1 MRARGQ
7 AVLLL
12 SFAALSG
19 CQSAPQ
25 LPETPA
31 PAACQLAAFGAAPG
45 LELVR
50 PKKPAKNAARDAIP
64 VNQGIQAA
72 GKWVDAAP
80 GWRAWRYWLRS
91 EQAGSIAVRIQ
102 PFELPPGAEFWL
114 CSPDRTTR
122 RGPVTGKGFG
132 DVGQYRSPEVPG
144 PELWLEVL
152 APAGAE
158 KDVAFVVAEAF
169 AAAP

>member
-12 SFAALSG
+12 SVAALSG
-19 CQSAPQ
+19 CETAPK
-25 LPETPA
+25 LPSTPA
-31 PAACQLAAFGAAPG
+31 PAACQLAAFGVAPG
-45 LELVR
+45 LELVK
-50 PKKPAKNAARDAIP
+50 PKKPAKNAARDSIP
-64 VNQGIQAA
+64 VNQGIA
-72 GKWVDAAP
+72 GTGSWVDAAP

-91 EQAGSIAVRIQ
+91 EQAASVAVRIQ

-122 RGPVTGKGFG
+122 RGPVTGKGLG
-132 DVGQYRSPEVPG
+132 DVGQYRSPDVPG

-152 APAGAE
+152 TPAGTE
-158 KDVAFVVAEAF
+158 KDVAFTVAEAF
-169 AAAP
+169 AAPP

>member
-1 MRARGQ
+1 MRASGQ
-7 AVLLL
+7 VVLLL
-12 SFAALSG
+12 SVAALSG
-19 CQSAPQ
+19 CQSAPK
-25 LPETPA
+25 LPPTPA
-31 PAACQLAAFGAAPG
+31 PAACQLAAFGVAPG
-45 LELVR
+45 LELVK
-50 PKKPAKNAARDAIP
+50 PKKLPKNNAPNAIP
-64 VNQGIQAA
+64 VNQSISAA
-72 GKWVDAAP
+72 GAWVDAGS

-91 EQAGSIAVRIQ
+91 EQATAVSVRIQ

-132 DVGQYRSPEVPG
+132 DVGQYRSPEVLG

-158 KDVAFVVAEAF
+158 KNVAFVIAEAF
-169 AAAP
+169 AAGP

>member
-7 AVLLL
+7 VVLLL
-12 SFAALSG
+12 SVAALSG
-19 CQSAPQ
+19 CQRGPR
-25 LPETPA
+25 LPDTPA
-31 PAACQLAAFGAAPG
+31 PPACQLAAFGVAPG
-45 LELVR
+45 QELVK
-50 PKKPAKNAARDAIP
+50 PKKPRRDSARDAIP
-64 VNQGIQAA
+64 VNQGVASI
-72 GKWVDAAP
+72 GSWVDAAP

-91 EQAGSIAVRIQ
+91 EQAASVAVRIQ
-102 PFELPPGAEFWL
+102 PFELPAGAEFWL

-122 RGPVTGKGFG
+122 RGPITGKGLG

-152 APAGAE
+152 TPAGTE